1 MQALKKDDF
10 DRFWLSLGQ
19 CGAASIE
26 FEQAIEAALEGY
38 AHNQSWP
45 PKVSANVRKAAY
57 DPLENAIE
65 RIVKQ
70 LSDPA
75 DWLTIELAEASMDFE
90 PPNFGD
96 RTLIDMGEYEGLD
109 WSDVKRHR
117 ILDELSEL
125 SEIVAQ
131 ARGENSGKRGRPK
144 QNSELEIVIQR
155 LARIFAQT
163 TEHEPS
169 KGYYFDSLDP
179 ERPYKGPFL
188 DFVYDVIWSH
198 NGKDVP
204 AGGSI
209 GDAARRVLKVR
220 K

>member
-19 CGAASIE
+19 CGAASVE
-26 FEQAIEAALEGY
+26 FEQEIKLALRGY
-38 AHNQSWP
+38 SYDQKRP

-57 DPLENAIE
+57 DPLEKAIQ

-90 PPNFGD
+90 PPDFGD
-96 RTLIDMGEYEGLD
+96 WTLSDMGDYEGLD

-125 SEIVAQ
+125 SKIITL
-131 ARGENSGKRGRPK
+131 ARSENSGKRGRPK

-155 LARIFAQT
+155 LAGIFAQT
-163 TEHEPS
+163 AEQEPS
-169 KGYYFDSLDP
+169 KGYYFDPLDP

-220 K
+220 S